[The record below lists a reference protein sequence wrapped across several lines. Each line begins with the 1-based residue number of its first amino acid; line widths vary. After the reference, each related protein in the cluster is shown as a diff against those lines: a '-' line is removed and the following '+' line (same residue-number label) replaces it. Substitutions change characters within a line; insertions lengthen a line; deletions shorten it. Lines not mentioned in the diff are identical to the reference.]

1 MYALRP
7 PAEPGMPLEDVD
19 TPALIVDL
27 DIFEANMARMA
38 DEARRGGIRLRPHGK
53 THKCAVIAM
62 RQMALGAV
70 GQCVQKVSEAE
81 ALVDGGVSDVLVCNE
96 IVGQTKLR
104 RLASL
109 ARRARIGVCADN
121 PANIEELSVEAQS
134 FGVEL
139 RVLVEIDAGVGRC
152 GIEAGEPAAKLA
164 KLIDELPGLTFGGLQ
179 AYHGGAQHLRTLAE
193 RRTAIAGIVDKVNQT
208 RAALQHAG
216 LPCLE
221 VTGGGTGTYRLEME
235 SGVYTEL
242 QCGSY
247 IFMDA
252 DYGRNRDD
260 DGQPYRRFAQSL
272 FVYATVMSR
281 PARDRAIVDAGLK
294 AISIESGPPLIH
306 DQPALEYV
314 FKGDEHG
321 LIRLPASGHSLHV
334 GDKLLLVPG
343 HCDPTVNMYDHFVG
357 VRNGWVESVWP
368 ITGRGPGH

>member
-139 RVLVEIDAGVGRC
+139 RVLVEIDAGVVC
-152 GIEAGEPAAKLA
+152 A
-164 KLIDELPGLTFGGLQ
+164 
-179 AYHGGAQHLRTLAE
+179 
-193 RRTAIAGIVDKVNQT
+193 
-208 RAALQHAG
+208 
-216 LPCLE
+216 
-221 VTGGGTGTYRLEME
+221 
-235 SGVYTEL
+235 
-242 QCGSY
+242 
-247 IFMDA
+247 
-252 DYGRNRDD
+252 
-260 DGQPYRRFAQSL
+260 
-272 FVYATVMSR
+272 
-281 PARDRAIVDAGLK
+281 
-294 AISIESGPPLIH
+294 
-306 DQPALEYV
+306 
-314 FKGDEHG
+314 
-321 LIRLPASGHSLHV
+321 
-334 GDKLLLVPG
+334 
-343 HCDPTVNMYDHFVG
+343 
-357 VRNGWVESVWP
+357 
-368 ITGRGPGH
+368 